1 MMTRKHYIA
10 IATAISLNKSKESI
24 IPALASVFADDNP
37 NFDWEK
43 FVTACRKKPDFEK

>member
-1 MMTRKHYIA
+1 MMTKKHYEA
-10 IATAISLNKSKESI
+10 IARAISLNKGRDSI

-43 FVTACRKKPDFEK
+43 FVKACRKDPYEK

>member
-1 MMTRKHYIA
+1 MTKKHYEA
-10 IATAISLNKSKESI
+10 IARAISLNKGRDSI

-43 FVTACRKKPDFEK
+43 FVKACRKDPYEK